1 MGVYVVFGGGCMWK
15 LSGMGGRIVVRVGML
30 RGDLMSKKLNHL
42 IEDLIMYGVVV
53 IMELSIGNVRL
64 YVS

>member
-1 MGVYVVFGGGCMWK
+1 M
-15 LSGMGGRIVVRVGML
+15 RVGML